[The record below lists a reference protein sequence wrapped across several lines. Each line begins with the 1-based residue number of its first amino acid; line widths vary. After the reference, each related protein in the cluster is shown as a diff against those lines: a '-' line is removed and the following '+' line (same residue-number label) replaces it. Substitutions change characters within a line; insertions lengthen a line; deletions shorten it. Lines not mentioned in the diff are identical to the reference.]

1 MLNRANSAKKRLYL
15 TLKGRLSMSD
25 NKSND
30 KKSIDFSMITDMT
43 KYLPV
48 SEKNGHMK
56 KWLVMS

>member
-1 MLNRANSAKKRLYL
+1 MINRTNSAKKRLYL

-25 NKSND
+25 NKSEN
-30 KKSIDFSMITDMT
+30 KKAPDFSIITDLT

-48 SEKNGHMK
+48 SGKSCHMK

>member
-25 NKSND
+25 NKNKS
-30 KKSIDFSMITDMT
+30 KKSIDFNTITDLT

-48 SEKNGHMK
+48 SEENCHMK